1 MPTSYPDYR
10 HLFSA
15 EHAPA
20 SIRVLRSHEA
30 PLVLCFLQEN
40 FKAGSYA
47 PTVSND
53 RLVGQLADFLET
65 HNLSGDSEE
74 GDLAALGLSWAERA
88 VRLVKEWVRKSY
100 LTLYTDE
107 QGTDQHSLTP
117 ELESVL
123 DWVQSL
129 LQKPAF
135 VGTESRFLDIL
146 HKLHKLRELVQN
158 SADDWQARLA
168 EMEKQ
173 RSALDAQIREL
184 KLTKT
189 VRTYEDYEI
198 AERYQTVSGAAR
210 GLLRDFREVEGN
222 FRDITQRIYEQQST
236 ANHTKG
242 GLLGLALDAL
252 DELRLTNQ
260 GRSFEAFYRHLN
272 DPRQRAE
279 LDALV
284 RQVFELLQDRGL
296 AAGDEFLR
304 KIRLYLH
311 GEGRKVNDSFYALAR
326 KLEKILSEKSLRDR
340 RKSLLLIN
348 DIRALAFE
356 VMDDPPKDPV
366 FLELEG
372 RADYL
377 GTESTVA
384 LKERESAIVPRVL
397 RVAQQEE
404 PELTALVSTR
414 VVDKAALTANINALL
429 RTHSQVTLRQVVA
442 AHALRHGVPE
452 LMTYGSIAAGSPRH
466 LINRQQKELYDLGDG
481 RWCEFPEL
489 IFCR

>member
-1 MPTSYPDYR
+1 M
-10 HLFSA
+10 
-15 EHAPA
+15 
-20 SIRVLRSHEA
+20 
-30 PLVLCFLQEN
+30 
-40 FKAGSYA
+40 
-47 PTVSND
+47 
-53 RLVGQLADFLET
+53 
-65 HNLSGDSEE
+65 
-74 GDLAALGLSWAERA
+74 
-88 VRLVKEWVRKSY
+88 
-100 LTLYTDE
+100 
-107 QGTDQHSLTP
+107 
-117 ELESVL
+117 
-123 DWVQSL
+123 
-129 LQKPAF
+129 
-135 VGTESRFLDIL
+135 
-146 HKLHKLRELVQN
+146 QN

-168 EMEKQ
+168 ELEKQ

-189 VRTYEDYEI
+189 ARTYEDYEI
-198 AERYQTVSGAAR
+198 EERYQTVSGAAW

-260 GRSFEAFYRHLN
+260 GCSFEAFYRHLN

-284 RQVFELLQDRGL
+284 RQVFELLHDRGL
-296 AAGDEFLR
+296 TTGDEFLR
-304 KIRLYLH
+304 KIRVYLH

-340 RKSLLLIN
+340 RKSQLLIN

-356 VMDDPPKDPV
+356 VMGDPPKDPA

-397 RVAQQEE
+397 SVVQPAE
-404 PELTALVSTR
+404 PKLTALVSTR
-414 VVDKAALTANINALL
+414 VVDKAALMANINALL

-442 AHALRHGVPE
+442 AHALCDLNDRSYWQQLEGHEAAVRAHFAQLGIVLDLNRAEGYARLTQPEPAEDDPAPPLRLLRRVPLSYE
-452 LMTYGSIAAGSPRH
+452 QALLCVVLREWLEEHESSAHAASPR
-466 LINRQQKELYDLGDG
+466 LYATREQLRERIELFFRQQANHKD
-481 RWCEFPEL
+481 C
-489 IFCR
+489 

>member
-1 MPTSYPDYR
+1 MPYPLYR
-10 HLFSA
+10 NLFSA
-15 EHAPA
+15 DRAPA
-20 SIRVLRSHEA
+20 AIRVLRSREA

-40 FKAGSYA
+40 FKASNYA
-47 PTVSND
+47 PALATD
-53 RLVGQLADFLET
+53 KLVGQLADFLET
-65 HNLSGDSEE
+65 WDVSGGDDE
-74 GDLAALGLSWAERA
+74 GDLTALGLSFTERA
-88 VRLVKEWVRKSY
+88 AKLVKEWVRKSY

-107 QGTDQHSLTP
+107 QGTDQHTLTP
-117 ELESVL
+117 ELEGVL

-146 HKLHKLRELVQN
+146 HKLRELVQN
-158 SADDWQARLA
+158 SADDWQAKVA
-168 EMEKQ
+168 ELEKQ
-173 RSALDAQIREL
+173 RGALDAQIREL

-198 AERYQTVSGAAR
+198 EERYQTVNGVAR

-222 FRDITQRIYEQQST
+222 FRDITQRIYQQQ
-236 ANHTKG
+236 AAAGHTKG

-252 DELRLTNQ
+252 DELRRTAQ

-284 RQVFELLQDRGL
+284 RQVFELLTDRGL
-296 AAGDEFLR
+296 EAGDEFLR
-304 KIRLYLH
+304 KIRTYLL

-340 RKSLLLIN
+340 RKSLLLIH

-356 VMDDPPKDPV
+356 VMDNPPKDPA

-377 GTESTVA
+377 ATESTVV

-397 RVAQQEE
+397 SVVRQEE
-404 PELTALVSTR
+404 PEMTALVSTR
-414 VVDKAALTANINALL
+414 LVDKAALTANINALL
-429 RTHSQVTLRQVVA
+429 RDHSQVTLRQVVA

-452 LMTYGSIAAGSPRH
+452 LMTYGSIAASSPRH
-466 LINRQQKELYDLGDG
+466 LINEQRKEVFDLGDG

>member
-1 MPTSYPDYR
+1 MPAYPDYR
-10 HLFSA
+10 RLFSA

-20 SIRVLRSHEA
+20 SIRVLRGHEA
-30 PLVLCFLQEN
+30 PLVLCFLQEH
-40 FKAGSYA
+40 FKGGSYA

-65 HNLSGDSEE
+65 HDLSGLSDE
-74 GDLAALGLSWAERA
+74 GDLAVLGLSWAERA
-88 VRLVKEWVRKSY
+88 ARLVKEWVRKSY

-107 QGTDQHSLTP
+107 QGTDQHTLTP
-117 ELESVL
+117 ELESAL
-123 DWVQSL
+123 DYVQSL
-129 LQKPAF
+129 LNKPAF
-135 VGTESRFLDIL
+135 VGTESRFLDI
-146 HKLHKLRELVQN
+146 LHKLRELVQN

-168 EMEKQ
+168 ELEKQ

-184 KLTKT
+184 KLTKA
-189 VRTYEDYEI
+189 VRAYEDYEVE
-198 AERYQTVSGAAR
+198 ERYHAVSGAAR

-222 FRDITQRIYEQQST
+222 FRDITQRIYEQQSA

-252 DELRLTNQ
+252 DELRLTSQ

-272 DPRQRAE
+272 NPRQRAE
-279 LDALV
+279 LEALV
-284 RQVFELLQDRGL
+284 RQVFELLHDRGL

-304 KIRLYLH
+304 KIQRHLY

-340 RKSLLLIN
+340 RKSLLLIH
-348 DIRALAFE
+348 DIRALAFA
-356 VMDDPPKDPV
+356 VMADPPDDPA

-377 GTESTVA
+377 GTETTVA

-397 RVAQQEE
+397 RVARPDE

-414 VVDKAALTANINALL
+414 VVDKAALVANINALL

-442 AHALRHGVPE
+442 THALRHGVPE
-452 LMTYGSIAAGSPRH
+452 LLTYGSIAAGSPRH
-466 LINRQQKELYDLGDG
+466 LINRQQQELYDLGDG
-481 RWCEFPEL
+481 RWCKFPEL

>member
-1 MPTSYPDYR
+1 
-10 HLFSA
+10 
-15 EHAPA
+15 
-20 SIRVLRSHEA
+20 VLRSHEA

-40 FKAGSYA
+40 FKAGNYTPA
-47 PTVSND
+47 LATD
-53 RLVGQLADFLET
+53 KLVGQLADFLET
-65 HNLSGDSEE
+65 WDVSGSDDE
-74 GDLAALGLSWAERA
+74 GDLTALELSFTERA
-88 VRLVKEWVRKSY
+88 AKLVKEWVRKSY
-100 LTLYTDE
+100 LALYTDE
-107 QGTDQHSLTP
+107 QGTDQHTLTP

-123 DWVQSL
+123 DWVQL
-129 LQKPAF
+129 LLNKPTF

-146 HKLHKLRELVQN
+146 HQLRELVQN
-158 SADDWQARLA
+158 SADDWQTKVA
-168 EMEKQ
+168 ELEKQ
-173 RSALDAQIREL
+173 RGALDAQIREL
-184 KLTKT
+184 KLTRT

-198 AERYQTVSGAAR
+198 EERYQTVSGAAR
-210 GLLRDFREVEGN
+210 GLLRDFWEVEGN
-222 FRDITQRIYEQQST
+222 FRDITQHIYQQQSE
-236 ANHTKG
+236 ASHTKG

-272 DPRQRAE
+272 DPSQRAE
-279 LDALV
+279 LDTLV
-284 RQVFELLQDRGL
+284 RQVFELLHDRGL
-296 AAGDEFLR
+296 EAGDEFLR
-304 KIRLYLH
+304 KIRGYLH

-356 VMDDPPKDPV
+356 VMDNPPKDPA

-377 GTESTVA
+377 ATESTVV

-397 RVAQQEE
+397 SVVRQEE
-404 PELTALVSTR
+404 PDMAALLSTR
-414 VVDKAALTANINALL
+414 LVDKAALTANINALL
-429 RTHSQVTLRQVVA
+429 RSHSQVTLRQVVA

-452 LMTYGSIAAGSPRH
+452 LMTYGSIAASSPRH
-466 LINRQQKELYDLGDG
+466 LINEQRKEVFDLGDG

>member
-1 MPTSYPDYR
+1 MPAYPDYR

-15 EHAPA
+15 ERAPTT
-20 SIRVLRSHEA
+20 IRVLRSHEA

-40 FKAGSYA
+40 FKVGSYA
-47 PTVSND
+47 PTLFND
-53 RLVGQLADFLET
+53 KLVGQLADFLET
-65 HNLSGDSEE
+65 WNVCGGNDE
-74 GDLAALGLSWAERA
+74 GDLTALGMSWAEQA
-88 VRLVKEWVRKSY
+88 ARLVKEWVRKSY

-129 LQKPAF
+129 LQKPTF
-135 VGTESRFLDIL
+135 VGTESRFLDI
-146 HKLHKLRELVQN
+146 LHKLRELVQN
-158 SADDWQARLA
+158 SADDWQAKLA
-168 EMEKQ
+168 ELKKQ

-184 KLTKT
+184 KHTKT

-198 AERYQTVSGAAR
+198 EERYQTLSGAAR

-222 FRDITQRIYEQQST
+222 FRDITQSIYEQQST

-279 LDALV
+279 LDVLV
-284 RQVFELLQDRGL
+284 RQVFELLHDRGL

-304 KIRLYLH
+304 KIRVYLH

-340 RKSLLLIN
+340 RKSLLLIH

-356 VMDDPPKDPV
+356 VMADPPKDPA
-366 FLELEG
+366 FLEVEG

-377 GTESTVA
+377 ATESTVA

-397 RVAQQEE
+397 RVAQQDE

-414 VVDKAALTANINALL
+414 VVDKAALVANINALL

-442 AHALRHGVPE
+442 THALRHGVPE

-466 LINRQQKELYDLGDG
+466 LINRQQMELYDLGDG